1 MERKLFVGVDEA
13 GRGSLVGELVVVA
26 VAVPEERIEE
36 LRRIGVKDSKEL
48 TQKRRGEL
56 YEALKYLPFS
66 AEPITPAE
74 IDRHNINRLEE
85 RAILR
90 ALLSLYRRLGEKLL
104 DSRIV
109 VDKFGS
115 PRRLEEELR
124 GRGFRGE
131 LLITEG
137 ADENYV
143 EVSAA
148 SIIAKHLRDARLRV
162 LSSLY
167 GVKGSGYP
175 HDRETIEW
183 LRRAIQAGERPP
195 IVRYSWSTLA
205 SLGIEIVRKGKSS
218 HKTLDEFM

>member
-1 MERKLFVGVDEA
+1 MVPELLVGVDEA
-13 GRGSLVGELVVVA
+13 GRGSLVGELIVVA
-26 VAVPEERIEE
+26 VAVPRDMAEE
-36 LRRIGVKDSKEL
+36 LRQRGVRDSKEL
-48 TQKRRGEL
+48 SQRRREEL
-56 YEALKYLPFS
+56 YEVLKRLPFS

-85 RAILR
+85 RAIAR
-90 ALLSLYRRLGEKLL
+90 ALLSLHKRLGNRLL

-109 VDKFGS
+109 VDKFG
-115 PRRLEEELR
+115 PARGLAEELR

-131 LLITEG
+131 LLIEEG
-137 ADENYV
+137 ADERYV

-148 SIIAKHLRDARLRV
+148 SIIAKHLRDARLKV

-167 GVKGSGYP
+167 GVRGSGYP

-183 LRRAIQAGERPP
+183 LRRALSAGERPP

-205 SLGIEIVRKGKSS
+205 SLGIEVVRKGRGS
-218 HKTLDEFM
+218 HKTLEEFM